1 MPRSKPHTL
10 LCTVGVS
17 LFYPNLTGRLGERMK
32 TDSALVPLSRAYAD
46 GNWQAV
52 AQHLRHLDP
61 DDDLCGAEIN
71 SVARL
76 LRQQRVD
83 SQRLCLLHSDTD
95 DGRVVAQVL
104 KIFFAAGDWRKVEVY
119 CIEGLRDDDPAL
131 FRTCGLRNLAKELGC
146 IVRASSAEFCAVDAT
161 GGYKAQIA
169 VATLMGQAL
178 GIPVFY
184 RHERFKEI
192 ISFPPMPVSLDFTLW
207 QRCNGMFHALAH
219 NNACEPQSRF
229 VAEWDDRLE
238 SLVNRVEIDGVD
250 HLELSAMGQIFHETF
265 RARFRPTL
273 LPAVEPHQKQRP
285 ELGDHNYGRA
295 RAHITRFLQR
305 IIDEKPYVRTCR
317 TRYWNKGQPESTRFV
332 RVDNYVEGLFSQ
344 GSWHV
349 KFRVDTTNT
358 DADAIPEIVAD
369 LNEWHNR

>member
-17 LFYPNLTGRLGERMK
+17 LFYPNLARRLGERMK
-32 TDSALVPLSRAYAD
+32 TDSTLVPLSKAYAD
-46 GNWQAV
+46 CNWQAV
-52 AQHLRHLDP
+52 AQHLRNLDP
-61 DDDLCGAEIN
+61 NDDLCGAEIN
-71 SVARL
+71 SVTRL
-76 LRQQRVD
+76 LHQKRVD
-83 SQRLCLLHSDTD
+83 NRRLCLLHSDTD
-95 DGRVVAQVL
+95 DGRAVAQVL
-104 KIFFAAGDWRKVEVY
+104 KIFFAAGGWRVEVY
-119 CIEGLRDDDPAL
+119 CIEGLRDDDPTL
-131 FRTCGLRNLAKELGC
+131 FRTRGLRNLAKELGC
-146 IVRASSAEFCAVDAT
+146 IVRASGAESCAVDAT

-184 RHERFKEI
+184 RHERFNEI

-207 QRCNGMFHALAH
+207 QRCNGMFYALAQS
-219 NNACEPQSRF
+219 NACEPQSRF
-229 VAEWDDRLE
+229 GTEWDDRLE
-238 SLVNRVEIDGVD
+238 SLVNKVEIDGVD

-265 RARFRPTL
+265 RVRFRPTL
-273 LPAVEPHQKQRP
+273 PPAVEPNQKQRP
-285 ELGDHNYGRA
+285 ELGNHNYGKA
-295 RAHITRFLQR
+295 REHITRFLQR

-317 TRYWNKGQPESTRFV
+317 TLYWNKGKPESTRFV
-332 RVDNYVEGLFSQ
+332 LGDNQVEGLFSQ

-358 DADAIPEIVAD
+358 DAIPEIVAD